1 MPEYGKLEY
10 WQNRYAQV
18 DAEPFDWMC
27 DYNQLEPLLLPLIS
41 GRFSSHHQS
50 PSRPSPKILIVGC
63 GNAPFSHDFAS
74 RSGYGEQSIH
84 IDYCPIVI
92 QQQKSRFPDID
103 FRVVDALDMGEF
115 LDSEFDVVID
125 KSLLDTTMCYENG
138 TDATKRLFKEIH
150 RVLRPGGR
158 LISVSL
164 HDEASV
170 VAYKSSS
177 LEESELSYEFVVSS
191 CKIPNLRR

>member
-10 WQNRYAQV
+10 WQKRYARI

-27 DYNQLEPLLLPLIS
+27 DYNQLEPILLPLIS
-41 GRFSSHHQS
+41 SRFSK
-50 PSRPSPKILIVGC
+50 PKILIVGC
-63 GNAPFSHDFAS
+63 GNAPFSPDFVS
-74 RSGYGEQSIH
+74 HSGYGEQSIH
-84 IDYCPIVI
+84 IDYCPVVI
-92 QQQKSRFPDID
+92 HQQKTRYPEVD
-103 FRVVDALDMGEF
+103 FRVMDALDMSEF
-115 LDSEFDVVID
+115 DSEFHVVID

-138 TDATKRLFKEIH
+138 TEATKRLFKEIH

-158 LISVSL
+158 LISISL

-170 VAYKSSS
+170 LAYNNST
-177 LEESELSYEFVVSS
+177 LEDSELSYEFVASS

>member
-10 WQNRYAQV
+10 WQTRYARI

-27 DYNQLEPLLLPLIS
+27 DYHQLEPLILPLIRS
-41 GRFSSHHQS
+41 RFSK
-50 PSRPSPKILIVGC
+50 PKILIVGC
-63 GNAPFSHDFAS
+63 GNAPFSPDFVS
-74 RSGYGEQSIH
+74 HSGYGEQSIH
-84 IDYCPIVI
+84 IDYCSGVI
-92 QQQKSRFPDID
+92 QQQKSRYPDID
-103 FRVVDALDMGEF
+103 FRVMDALDMSDF
-115 LDSEFDVVID
+115 DSEFHVVID

-138 TDATKRLFKEIH
+138 TETTQRLFQEIH

-170 VAYKSSS
+170 LAYKNAT
-177 LEESELSYEFVVSS
+177 LEDSEVSYDFVASS
-191 CKIPNLRR
+191 CKIPNVRR

>member
-1 MPEYGKLEY
+1 MPEYGKLDY
-10 WQNRYAQV
+10 WQKRYAQI

-27 DYNQLEPLLLPLIS
+27 DYDQLEPLILPLIQS
-41 GRFSSHHQS
+41 RFSHQ
-50 PSRPSPKILIVGC
+50 SPKILIVGC
-63 GNAPFSHDFAS
+63 GNAPFSPDFVS

-84 IDYCPIVI
+84 IDYCPLVI
-92 QQQKSRFPDID
+92 QQQKSRYPDID
-103 FRVVDALDMGEF
+103 FRVVDALDMSEF
-115 LDSEFDVVID
+115 CDSEFHVVID

-138 TDATKRLFKEIH
+138 TEATKRLFKEIH

-164 HDEASV
+164 HDEESV
-170 VAYKSSS
+170 VAYKNAS
-177 LEESELSYEFVVSS
+177 LEDSEFSYEFVVSS